1 VRSDWKPKPVK
12 VIRHE
17 IPFLS
22 EIGHGNAILAN
33 AFVVR
38 NIPYHWKKGTA
49 EPWPNP

>member
-1 VRSDWKPKPVK
+1 VR
-12 VIRHE
+12 HHH
-17 IPFLS
+17 IPFLA
-22 EIGHGNAILAN
+22 ELGHHNAVLAN